1 MTSSNFALQPDDG
14 ATDQLQTNQS
24 LQPTPIRESEAVDLL
39 LIHGTP
45 AVQGELTAWLA
56 AAGHEVSTS
65 TSIDG
70 ALRLLQD
77 APFEVLVLS
86 LGVAEAASADLVAR
100 LRAASDAPLIVLG
113 RDASPSVQDAVFD
126 SGADDYLAELVDP
139 AELDRLVRARARRAA
154 SRQRGNE
161 LKGPSDITMQ
171 VRAHE
176 VFVGSG
182 RLALT
187 PKEFE
192 ILRLLLEHR
201 GEVVETEQIALKV
214 WGHETY
220 GSRNFVEAHI
230 SRLRQK
236 LNRVDAGSTIST
248 IRGIGYVVR

>member
-1 MTSSNFALQPDDG
+1 MTSSNFALQPDDDE
-14 ATDQLQTNQS
+14 AAELQANQS
-24 LQPTPIRESEAVDLL
+24 RQPTPIRESQAVDLL

-56 AAGHEVSTS
+56 AAGHEVSIS
-65 TSIDG
+65 TSVDG
-70 ALRLLQD
+70 AIRLLQD

-86 LGVAEAASADLVAR
+86 LGVAEVASAELVAR

-126 SGADDYLAELVDP
+126 NGADDYLAEPVDP

-154 SRQRGNE
+154 SRRRGNE

-176 VFVGSG
+176 VLVGSG

-192 ILRLLLEHR
+192 ILRLFLEHR
-201 GEVVETEQIALKV
+201 GEVVETEQIALSV

-236 LNRVDAGSTIST
+236 LSLVDAGSIIST